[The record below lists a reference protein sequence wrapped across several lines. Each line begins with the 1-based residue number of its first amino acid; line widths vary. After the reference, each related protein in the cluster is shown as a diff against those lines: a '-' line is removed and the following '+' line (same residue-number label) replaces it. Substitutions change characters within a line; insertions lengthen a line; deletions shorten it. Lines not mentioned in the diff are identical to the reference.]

1 MSYSLV
7 YLPGA
12 VRDLR
17 KLPEDVVER
26 AQRGLERL
34 AKTPELGNRLA
45 APLAGLWSYRVGDY
59 RIVYQLRRREL
70 VVLIVMI
77 GHRRAIYERVRRL
90 LR

>member
-26 AQRGLERL
+26 ARRGLERL
-34 AKTPELGNRLA
+34 ARNPELGNRLA
-45 APLAGLWSYRVGDY
+45 EPLADFWSYRDGD
-59 RIVYQLRRREL
+59 
-70 VVLIVMI
+70 
-77 GHRRAIYERVRRL
+77 
-90 LR
+90 

>member
-17 KLPEDVVER
+17 KLPKEVVER
-26 AQRGLERL
+26 ARRGLERL
-34 AKTPELGNRLA
+34 AKNPELGNKLA
-45 APLAGLWSYRVGDY
+45 ESLAGFWSYRVGDY

-70 VVLIVMI
+70 LVLIVMI
-77 GHRRAIYERVRRL
+77 GHRRAIYERARRL
-90 LR
+90 LG

>member
-26 AQRGLERL
+26 ARRGLERL
-34 AKTPELGNRLA
+34 AENPELGNRLA
-45 APLAGLWSYRVGDY
+45 APLADLWSYRVGDY

-70 VVLIVMI
+70 LVLIVMI
-77 GHRRAIYERVRRL
+77 GHRRAIYERARN
-90 LR
+90 LRQ

>member
-1 MSYSLV
+1 MSYRLV

-26 AQRGLERL
+26 ARRGLERL
-34 AKTPELGNRLA
+34 AKNPELGSRLA
-45 APLAGLWSYRVGDY
+45 EPLADLWSYRVGDY

-70 VVLIVMI
+70 FVLIVMI
-77 GHRRAIYERVRRL
+77 GHRRAISERAMRL

>member
-17 KLPEDVVER
+17 KLPEEVVGR
-26 AQRGLERL
+26 ARRGLERL
-34 AKTPELGNRLA
+34 AQNPALGNRLA

-70 VVLIVMI
+70 LVLIVMI
-77 GHRRAIYERVRRL
+77 GHRRAIYERARRL
-90 LR
+90 LG

>member
-17 KLPEDVVER
+17 KLPEEVAER
-26 AQRGLERL
+26 ARRGLERL
-34 AKTPELGNRLA
+34 ARNPELGNRLA
-45 APLAGLWSYRVGDY
+45 VPLAEFWSFRVGDY
-59 RIVYQLRRREL
+59 RVVYRVRRREL
-70 VVLIVMI
+70 LVLIVMI

-90 LR
+90 RR

>member
-26 AQRGLERL
+26 ARRGLERF
-34 AKTPELGNRLA
+34 AQTPELGNRLA
-45 APLAGLWSYRVGDY
+45 EPLAGLWSYRVGDY

-70 VVLIVMI
+70 LVMIVMI
-77 GHRRAIYERVRRL
+77 GHRRAIYERARRL
-90 LR
+90 LG

>member
-7 YLPGA
+7 YLPAA

-26 AQRGLERL
+26 ARRGLERL
-34 AKTPELGNRLA
+34 ARNPELGNRLA
-45 APLAGLWSYRVGDY
+45 EPLADFWSYRAGDY
-59 RIVYQLRRREL
+59 CVVYQVRRREL
-70 VVLIVMI
+70 LVLIVMI
-77 GHRRAIYERVRRL
+77 GHRRAIYERARRL

>member
-26 AQRGLERL
+26 ARRGLERL
-34 AKTPELGNRLA
+34 ARNPELGSRLTG
-45 APLAGLWSYRVGDY
+45 PLAELWSYRVGDY
-59 RIVYQLRRREL
+59 RIVYQIRRREL
-70 VVLIVMI
+70 LVLIVMI
-77 GHRRAIYERVRRL
+77 GHRRAIYERARRL
-90 LR
+90 FG

>member
-17 KLPEDVVER
+17 KLPEDVVGR
-26 AQRGLERL
+26 ARRGLERL
-34 AKTPELGNRLA
+34 AKNPALGNRLA
-45 APLAGLWSYRVGDY
+45 APLDGLWSYRVGDY
-59 RIVYQLRRREL
+59 RIVFQLRRREL

-77 GHRRAIYERVRRL
+77 GHRRAIYERARRL
-90 LR
+90 RR